1 MNSSVKDLKGIIPP
15 IITPLKDI
23 DALDVEGLERL
34 VEHILAGGVSGLFV
48 LGTTGEFSSLS
59 YRLRNE
65 IVERICKQVD
75 GRVPVLVGVTD
86 TAIVE
91 SENLAK
97 KAADFGAEAVVAAPP
112 YYYASGQPELI
123 EYFNKLAARMPLP
136 LYLYNMPSHTKV
148 MLEPKT
154 VLKIA
159 ENEKVIGLKDSSA
172 NMAYFRLLQYTMKI
186 HPGFQLFV
194 GPEEMMP
201 DAVVLGANGG
211 VSGGAN
217 MFPRLY
223 VDLYKASVAR
233 DFQQIRILL
242 DKVLEISSVIYTVG
256 KYGSSYLKGLKCA
269 LSVMGLCDD
278 FMADPFH
285 RFRKEEREKIE
296 LGLEQINWKSLI

>member
-1 MNSSVKDLKGIIPP
+1 MNSIKDLKGIIPP

-23 DALDVEGLERL
+23 DTLDIEGLEKL

-59 YRLRNE
+59 YRLRYE
-65 IVERICKQVD
+65 LVERICKQVD

-86 TAIVE
+86 TSIIE
-91 SENLAK
+91 SENIAK

-112 YYYASGQPELI
+112 YYYATGQPELI
-123 EYFNKLAARMPLP
+123 EYFEKLVARMPLP
-136 LYLYNMPSHTKV
+136 MYLYNMPTYTKV

-154 VLKIA
+154 ILKIA
-159 ENEKVIGLKDSSA
+159 ENDNVIGLKDSSA
-172 NMAYFRLLQYTMKI
+172 NMAYFRLLQYTMKN
-186 HPGFQLFV
+186 HPCFQLYV
-194 GPEEMMP
+194 GPEEMMS
-201 DAVVLGANGG
+201 DAVVLGASGG
-211 VSGGAN
+211 VNGGAN

-223 VDLYKASVAR
+223 VDLYKTSVAH
-233 DFQQIRILL
+233 DFKQIRILR
-242 DKVLEISSVIYTVG
+242 DKVLEISSAIYTVG

-296 LGLEQINWKSLI
+296 LALEQINWKSLI